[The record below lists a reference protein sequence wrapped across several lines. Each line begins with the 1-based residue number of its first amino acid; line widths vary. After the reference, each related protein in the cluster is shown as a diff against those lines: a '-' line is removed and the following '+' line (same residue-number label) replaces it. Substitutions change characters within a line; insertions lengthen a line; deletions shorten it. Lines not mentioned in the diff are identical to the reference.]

1 MTLKRILFIYAK
13 LNPRVSYVQH
23 RLWNLLACALQKP
36 GILCIKQVGSASS
49 LDLRGLRYKHL
60 CHRYVQGMNEI
71 LAPIYYVIAQD
82 PAFSL
87 SARAK
92 KARHEASAPKFGEAG
107 ESDQQP
113 DETLDCN
120 DSCTKNDADG
130 TSEEPE
136 GVTQEL
142 LDRWAEA
149 DTFNC
154 FSNIMVEVCDLFTR
168 EMDSGSSGITGQ
180 LKNFD
185 EIFHRACPSLA
196 AHFDSLKV
204 RLPSRIHRSQVSC
217 ALMVTNMHDCA
228 VPYRWSLSF
237 MHSVG

>member
-1 MTLKRILFIYAK
+1 
-13 LNPRVSYVQH
+13 
-23 RLWNLLACALQKP
+23 
-36 GILCIKQVGSASS
+36 
-49 LDLRGLRYKHL
+49 
-60 CHRYVQGMNEI
+60 MNEI

-92 KARHEASAPKFGEAG
+92 TARLEAAAPNFDEAG
-107 ESDQQP
+107 ESDKRQQQQQP
-113 DETLDCN
+113 QDGNVDGSDNCSNN
-120 DSCTKNDADG
+120 DDDDDG
-130 TSEEPE
+130 SGGGEAEGVTAE

-204 RLPSRIHRSQVSC
+204 RPCIRTQYDDDQRRRRCNCYYSR
-217 ALMVTNMHDCA
+217 A
-228 VPYRWSLSF
+228 
-237 MHSVG
+237 